1 MTPGLVSV
9 LILNWNG
16 GQVVRECLRS
26 VRAQDYRLIEVF
38 VIDNGSTDGSLAS
51 LESEAGIRLIKN
63 GRNLGFAAAYNH
75 VLPLT
80 QGEFILLLNN
90 DAALM
95 PDYVRLLVSDME
107 EDPRRGSASGKLLRQ
122 ATPNGVQRID
132 SAGHTVYRNLWS
144 VNRAEDEPDQ
154 PLYNQPME
162 VFGVCAAAALYR
174 RTMLDDVA
182 VDGEIFDA
190 SFFAYLEDNDLDW
203 RGRLRGWKSWYDPRA
218 VAIHRRGG
226 TGAWY
231 TTAIQRHILKNRLL
245 MIAKND
251 AGFPMLRRAPGM
263 LAFTLAKSVQLLV
276 ARPAALLGFVDV
288 LRLLPATLHKRRIIQ
303 KRRTVA
309 PQTLEPWFQP
319 YPYIQKIR
327 EGRLGRSRR
336 PSTSL
341 S

>member
-1 MTPGLVSV
+1 MRHEGDVDVLDGTGDVYHVGGMAWRRDNGRPAASV
-9 LILNWNG
+9 H
-16 GQVVRECLRS
+16 RS
-26 VRAQDYRLIEVF
+26 RDEVF
-38 VIDNGSTDGSLAS
+38 S
-51 LESEAGIRLIKN
+51 
-63 GRNLGFAAAYNH
+63 
-75 VLPLT
+75 P
-80 QGEFILLLNN
+80 
-90 DAALM
+90 
-95 PDYVRLLVSDME
+95 
-107 EDPRRGSASGKLLRQ
+107 
-122 ATPNGVQRID
+122 
-132 SAGHTVYRNLWS
+132 
-144 VNRAEDEPDQ
+144 
-154 PLYNQPME
+154 
-162 VFGVCAAAALYR
+162 CAAAALYR